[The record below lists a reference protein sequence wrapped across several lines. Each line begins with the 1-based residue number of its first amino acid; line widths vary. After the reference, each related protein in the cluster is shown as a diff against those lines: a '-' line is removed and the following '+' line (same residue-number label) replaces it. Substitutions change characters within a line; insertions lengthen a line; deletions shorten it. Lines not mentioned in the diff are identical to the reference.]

1 VCTRGS
7 DRALLC
13 GPSTSPLE
21 VTCGNRASRRIRNA
35 FAYLRGVRAVA
46 DSLVL
51 QVSSLCA
58 AGCACGRCRLRS
70 KSGRA
75 PKRLRSGSSRACG
88 DARQARIGFA
98 CGLRGA
104 LNSVTM
110 SPVLAALWPHAHSRT
125 GWVTSNPRLE
135 RAVRGVVGAR
145 FARQM
150 YASRP
155 TRAWR
160 RAAAAQAPR

>member
-1 VCTRGS
+1 ML
-7 DRALLC
+7 A
-13 GPSTSPLE
+13 
-21 VTCGNRASRRIRNA
+21 
-35 FAYLRGVRAVA
+35 
-46 DSLVL
+46 
-51 QVSSLCA
+51 
-58 AGCACGRCRLRS
+58 
-70 KSGRA
+70 K
-75 PKRLRSGSSRACG
+75 
-88 DARQARIGFA
+88 ARIGFA

-110 SPVLAALWPHAHSRT
+110 SPVLAALGPHAHSRS

>member
-7 DRALLC
+7 NRALLC

-21 VTCGNRASRRIRNA
+21 VTCGNLASRRIGNA
-35 FAYLRGVRAVA
+35 FAKLSGMRAVA
-46 DSLVL
+46 DPLVL
-51 QVSSLCA
+51 QASSLSI
-58 AGCACGRCRLRS
+58 GRCACGHWRLHLR
-70 KSGRA
+70 SGRA
-75 PKRLRSGSSRACG
+75 PQRLRSGSSRACG

-104 LNSVTM
+104 LNLVTM
-110 SPVLAALWPHAHSRT
+110 SPSLAALGPHAHSRG

-160 RAAAAQAPR
+160 RAAAAQARR